1 MVEWKINFAI
11 LKLMNNKVTQ
21 LSFGLF
27 GSVLVKDEMKG
38 YYDNVDDT
46 KRKESKPQ
54 TSHVLLIIK
63 RNLVFIQFRP

>member
-1 MVEWKINFAI
+1 
-11 LKLMNNKVTQ
+11 MNNKVTQ
-21 LSFGLF
+21 LPFGLF

-38 YYDNVDDT
+38 YYDNVNDT

-63 RNLVFIQFRP
+63 RNLVSSLVGTYVGCGMKRVE